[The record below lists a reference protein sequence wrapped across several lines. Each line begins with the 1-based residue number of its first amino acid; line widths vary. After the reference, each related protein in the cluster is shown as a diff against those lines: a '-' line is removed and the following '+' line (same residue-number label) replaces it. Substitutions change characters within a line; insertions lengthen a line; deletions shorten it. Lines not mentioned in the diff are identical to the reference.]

1 MTESKESRPTARR
14 PAQTGPRTTKAGT
27 TAIHDLAA
35 AAAAAHQ
42 SMPLCMNIGA
52 NGRAA
57 DTKQCE
63 CAAHDKGNGNSTV
76 RR

>member
-27 TAIHDLAA
+27 TATHDLAAAVA

-52 NGRAA
+52 NGGAT
-57 DTKQCE
+57 DTTQCRV
-63 CAAHDKGNGNSTV
+63 CGI
-76 RR
+76 